1 MATMSARRTARIVV
15 LCLSALAAAGLV
27 GAIVRQSY
35 QTNAASAKI
44 VEQELDGAAI
54 LHPLTTLLGELVNA
68 QSAAVRG
75 EAVDA
80 GAVRKAMAGVAGL
93 NSEYG
98 VSLQSSQ
105 RFDDLS
111 ARVESALGQ
120 SQSGRAAYET
130 YSGLVTLVAAME
142 AKIAGT
148 SHLLLDPELDSYYVM
163 DAAIVQLPQAM
174 VYAGRA
180 TDLVQLAGGKA
191 LEGED
196 AVRAAVARFG
206 VSAAAEAVSDG
217 LNKSVDVTNR
227 TELGSNITERLDAFR
242 AAADAFA
249 PPTMLFELS
258 LPVDAASLAV
268 NARKV
273 YAAALPLTHRLIF
286 ELQALLQARA
296 SKLAGQWRFT
306 AVAAGL
312 AVVICLGIV
321 WLLARS
327 RPRGYGGPAA
337 SRGGRAEH
345 DEITIGSMTPAR
357 ALLDAEELVHIG
369 RAVRA
374 RQRGDGDAG

>member
-1 MATMSARRTARIVV
+1 MAGMSARRTMRIIV
-15 LCLSALAAAGLV
+15 LCLCALAVVGLV

-35 QTNAASAKI
+35 QTNSASAAI
-44 VEQELDGAAI
+44 VKQEDDGAAM
-54 LHPLTTLLGELVNA
+54 LHPVTTLLAELVNA

-80 GAVRKAMAGVAGL
+80 GAIRKAMAGVSDL
-93 NSEYG
+93 DKEYG
-98 VSLQSSQ
+98 EELGTSQ
-105 RFDDLS
+105 RFFDLS
-111 ARVESALGQ
+111 ARTETALGQ

-130 YSGLVTLVAAME
+130 YSGLVALAMALE

-180 TDLVQLAGGKA
+180 TDLVQMAGGKA

-206 VSAAAEAVSDG
+206 VSAASEAVADG

-258 LPVDAASLAV
+258 LPVDAAVLAV
-268 NARKV
+268 NARRV

-296 SKLAGQWRFT
+296 KRLAGQWQFT

-312 AVVICLGIV
+312 ASVICLAMV
-321 WLLARS
+321 WLLARTRS
-327 RPRGYGGPAA
+327 RRGYSDAA
-337 SRGGRAEH
+337 LRNRLEA
-345 DEITIGSMTPAR
+345 DEITIGSLTSAR

-374 RQRGDGDAG
+374 RPREDGDAG